1 VRLPAFAATL
11 VLAASLSA
19 QTVTLDEVVAAA
31 LSRNPAIAAAD
42 ARTHAAEAALR
53 EAESSQMPRVDAS
66 QSLVRSDNPVFVFGS
81 LLEQGRFTARHFD
94 PAFLNDPDPLANARL
109 AVNVRHTLFD
119 QLHRRHAVA
128 QARNAIEQATLGT
141 EEARQQLRAAA
152 VARFYGVLLAARKRD
167 VAAEAVRTAE
177 ADAAAIRDRYEQGLL
192 VESDFLSADVQLASF
207 RQRLIE
213 ADGDLAIARAALATF
228 IQRPIAD
235 VLQPSGSIP
244 ETTFAAEP
252 LETML
257 TRALERRATIA
268 IAKRS
273 AASAQLR
280 IDDARNTRLPR
291 VDAFASVGV
300 SAGSLDQRGSDS
312 TAGVQISLDLFDASR
327 NARIASARAA
337 LEAERSSE
345 AMARD
350 VVTME
355 VVAAWNRVHASRER
369 IAVAALAASR
379 AESASRIV
387 RDRYENGLT
396 TITEQL
402 RAQTALITARLDL
415 LAARYEYVTGQ
426 AELLRASGG
435 LTDVEAFR

>member
-1 VRLPAFAATL
+1 
-11 VLAASLSA
+11 
-19 QTVTLDEVVAAA
+19 
-31 LSRNPAIAAAD
+31 
-42 ARTHAAEAALR
+42 
-53 EAESSQMPRVDAS
+53 
-66 QSLVRSDNPVFVFGS
+66 
-81 LLEQGRFTARHFD
+81 
-94 PAFLNDPDPLANARL
+94 
-109 AVNVRHTLFD
+109 
-119 QLHRRHAVA
+119 
-128 QARNAIEQATLGT
+128 
-141 EEARQQLRAAA
+141 